1 MQAEI
6 IAPTSEKL
14 LNPNISGASEVRV
27 AIADMIEMDLL
38 QFFFNNKDR
47 TRMTSR
53 TQVRIAVMRGPKLA

>member
-27 AIADMIEMDLL
+27 AMADMIEMDLL
-38 QFFFNNKDR
+38 QSFFNNMER
-47 TRMTSR
+47 MMMTSR
-53 TQVRIAVMRGPKLA
+53 MLVRSAVMKGPKLA